1 MKNSLLLMLGVFV
14 GALSCTKKDT
24 QTDSQADSAV
34 TYENSYDSA
43 NIAPAPPENQT
54 DTTNY
59 RNGSDTLKQSKQRN
73 DSITR

>member
-14 GALSCTKKDT
+14 GTLSCTKKETQTDT
-24 QTDSQADSAV
+24 QTDSTV
-34 TYENSYDSA
+34 TYGTSFDSA
-43 NIAPAPPENQT
+43 NIAPVPPENQA

-59 RNGSDTLKQSKQRN
+59 RNGSDTLKQSTQRK